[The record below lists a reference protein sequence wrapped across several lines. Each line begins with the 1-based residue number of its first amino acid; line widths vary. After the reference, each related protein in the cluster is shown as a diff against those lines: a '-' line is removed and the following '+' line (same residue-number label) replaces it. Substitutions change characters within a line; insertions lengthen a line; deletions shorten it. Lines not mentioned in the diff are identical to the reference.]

1 VSQPVSFV
9 TRADALLG
17 SKEAA
22 AVVKGIRHFTEARD
36 RVAEEFP
43 IMEELRDRARTIRLH
58 SLRHLDRLLG
68 HFTDQVTALGGTV
81 HFAADAGEA
90 NRIVA
95 EILQRSG
102 SHLVVKSKS
111 MVSEEIE
118 LNSHLEG
125 LGMEV
130 VETDLGEFI
139 VQLAGDTPS
148 HIIAPVL
155 HLTRQD
161 VAALFSEKLG
171 VEYTDD
177 PTELNEIARAHL
189 REIFLRADAGISGV
203 NMAIAET
210 GSVVLVTNEG
220 NGRLTTTAPRVHIAL
235 MGMERIV
242 SRWQDAAVVLE
253 VLARSATGQRLSVY
267 TNVITGPRRDGDPD
281 GPEETHV
288 VVIDNGRSEILSGP
302 TAEILA
308 CIRCGA
314 CLNVCHPVDASPSE
328 TARRV

>member
-1 VSQPVSFV
+1 MSQPVSFV

-36 RVAEEFP
+36 RVAEEFS

-68 HFTDQVTALGGTV
+68 HFADQVTALGGTV
-81 HFAADAGEA
+81 HFAADADEA

-102 SHLVVKSKS
+102 SRLVVKSKS

-118 LNSHLEG
+118 LNSHLEDI
-125 LGMEV
+125 GMEV

-177 PTELNEIARAHL
+177 PTELNEIARTHL

-203 NMAIAET
+203 AADGWREMRAST
-210 GSVVLVTNEG
+210 GK
-220 NGRLTTTAPRVHIAL
+220 
-235 MGMERIV
+235 
-242 SRWQDAAVVLE
+242 
-253 VLARSATGQRLSVY
+253 
-267 TNVITGPRRDGDPD
+267 
-281 GPEETHV
+281 
-288 VVIDNGRSEILSGP
+288 
-302 TAEILA
+302 
-308 CIRCGA
+308 C
-314 CLNVCHPVDASPSE
+314 
-328 TARRV
+328 